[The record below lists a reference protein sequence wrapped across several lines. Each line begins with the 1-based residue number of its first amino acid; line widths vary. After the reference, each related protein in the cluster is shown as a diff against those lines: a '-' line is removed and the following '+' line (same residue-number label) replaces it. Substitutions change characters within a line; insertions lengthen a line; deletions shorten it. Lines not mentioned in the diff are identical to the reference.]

1 MSGAGGYPIVLELG
15 DRPVVIVG
23 GGEVALRKALGLLAS
38 GATNVRVVSPT
49 FHPHMP
55 AQVQRI
61 AEPYRAEHLSG
72 ALLVFAATDS
82 PQVNQAVVRDAR
94 AIGALVCR
102 ADADEQTGGDFVTPA
117 MLRDGALLVTV
128 STCGSPALAAMVRDR
143 LQAAIDPQWA
153 RLADALRVLR
163 PQIRASIPAALRPRL
178 FRELC
183 SEVAMQELARGGVE
197 ALRAWLWRRCAEL
210 SAAPADASAVPPS
223 VHSNQQ
229 DQPPPKES
237 SHA

>member
-1 MSGAGGYPIVLELG
+1 MSGGGGYPIVLELR

-23 GGEVALRKALGLLAS
+23 GGQVALRKALGLLAS

-61 AEPYRAEHLSG
+61 AQEYRAEHLAG
-72 ALLVFAATDS
+72 AMLVFAATDS
-82 PQVNQAVVRDAR
+82 PQVNEAVVRDAR

-102 ADADEQTGGDFVTPA
+102 ADADEQDSGDFATPA
-117 MLRDGALLVTV
+117 MFRDGALLVTV

-183 SEVAMQELARGGVE
+183 SEAAMQALSSGGVE
-197 ALRAWLWRRCAEL
+197 ALRAWLWRRFAEL
-210 SAAPADASAVPPS
+210 SGSPADAAAVPPS
-223 VHSNQQ
+223 VHSSQQ
-229 DQPPPKES
+229 DPPPPEERS
-237 SHA
+237 NA